1 MTNIKKIFKYKKTQ
15 SQINKELEQITA
27 LKEEANM
34 SVIVRG
40 DKRIVSVVIN
50 GVEDKRL
57 RDLINNAMK
66 ILDKKIEKQL
76 RGRSEE
82 LMDMF
87 K

>member
-1 MTNIKKIFKYKKTQ
+1 MTNIKNIFKYKKTQ

>member
-1 MTNIKKIFKYKKTQ
+1 MPDLRKIFKYKKTQ
-15 SQINKELEQITA
+15 SQLNKEVEQITA
-27 LKEEANM
+27 LKEEGNV
-34 SVIVRG
+34 SVVVRG
-40 DKRIVSVVIN
+40 DKRIVSIIVD
-50 GVEDKRL
+50 GVENKRL
-57 RDLINNAMK
+57 RDLINDTMK

>member
-1 MTNIKKIFKYKKTQ
+1 MPDLRKIFKYKKTQ
-15 SQINKELEQITA
+15 SQLNKEVEQITA
-27 LKEEANM
+27 LKEEGNV
-34 SVIVRG
+34 SVVVRG
-40 DKRIVSVVIN
+40 DKRIVSIVVD
-50 GVEDKRL
+50 GVENKRL
-57 RDLINNAMK
+57 RDLINDTMK

>member
-1 MTNIKKIFKYKKTQ
+1 MINPKDIFKYKKTQ
-15 SQINKELEQITA
+15 SQIKKQLEQITV
-27 LKEEANM
+27 LKEEVNM
-34 SVIVRG
+34 SVVVRG
-40 DKRIVSVVIN
+40 DKRIESIIID
-50 GVEDKRL
+50 GVENKRL
-57 RDLINNAMK
+57 RDLINDTMK